1 MGIVINL
8 PKRTDQDDLRGGRSR
23 YGLKRPEQDDHWT
36 DAWRPGLVRI
46 LAAQC
51 EKGSA
56 ATEAEGATGL

>member
-8 PKRTDQDDLRGGRSR
+8 PRRAENPKA
-23 YGLKRPEQDDHWT
+23 RPPVLDDHWT

-51 EKGSA
+51 EKAGK
-56 ATEAEGATGL
+56 EE